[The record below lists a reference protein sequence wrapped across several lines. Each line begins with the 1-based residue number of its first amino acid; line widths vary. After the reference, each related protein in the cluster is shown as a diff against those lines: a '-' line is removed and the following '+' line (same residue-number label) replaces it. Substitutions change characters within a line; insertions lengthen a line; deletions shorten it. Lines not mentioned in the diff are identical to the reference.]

1 MRKVRDLPG
10 YGFVIYETNG
20 YAVTLQLAS
29 FTTNISPYC
38 RALRH
43 NINVLNP
50 VHSWPNKSSY
60 EARLTKYATR
70 GFAVAVPGA
79 DLGLID
85 YERITRTPF
94 DDLRGFARLL
104 RISNTLAELT
114 PCVTNTESIMCGL
127 KRIMCNTRFSMAG
140 EYFIDL
146 PAADAFGAPP
156 VIEPHSAWV
165 RFTDHINIQP
175 RDPHLLKISFPP
187 PHLQLSKLGTWL
199 ENATAV
205 QAAQMARDY
214 PNEVGWTVAMSS
226 DYLDLDGGGMVS
238 DETSVSFWDGIF
250 DVGHDHLRIP
260 RRLNDAWDV
269 HSVQSQHQR
278 AQPHIVRQCSNFRPQ
293 SPT

>member
-1 MRKVRDLPG
+1 
-10 YGFVIYETNG
+10 
-20 YAVTLQLAS
+20 
-29 FTTNISPYC
+29 
-38 RALRH
+38 
-43 NINVLNP
+43 VLNP

-127 KRIMCNTRFSMAG
+127 KKIMCNTRFSMAG

-146 PAADAFGAPP
+146 PAADAFGTPP
-156 VIEPHSAWV
+156 VIEPHIASV

-175 RDPHLLKISFPP
+175 RDPHLLKICFPP
-187 PHLQLSKLGTWL
+187 PHLQLSQLSTWL
-199 ENATAV
+199 ETATAV

-226 DYLDLDGGGMVS
+226 DYLDPDGLGMVS

-269 HSVQSQHQR
+269 HSVTPLRARFCVPSADASFLGRESSTGFSRNPPPYPHQCARILVHPYQNAATGPTR
-278 AQPHIVRQCSNFRPQ
+278 AGSIKGVS
-293 SPT
+293 